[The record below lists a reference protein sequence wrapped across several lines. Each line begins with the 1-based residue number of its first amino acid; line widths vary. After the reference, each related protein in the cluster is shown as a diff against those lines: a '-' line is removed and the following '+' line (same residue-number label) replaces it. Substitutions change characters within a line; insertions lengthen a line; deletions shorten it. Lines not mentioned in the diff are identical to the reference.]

1 MRHAILPFAL
11 VLCIVLLAAP
21 GLAQEDTPPVPP
33 DRTRE
38 MGDTVI
44 EEGTEVK
51 AEEPAAEKPVAE
63 EPDAVEP
70 EPAEEP
76 VAVEPKLVEEP
87 AAEKPVAEEPAA
99 VEPELVEEPA
109 AVEPKPV
116 EEPPAETAAEAAKME
131 EAKEIATKDLETTEV
146 TVAEEKAEEVVP
158 PDVSEITATPSPARP
173 HEMQVPPARSV
184 SSLSGEVEMV
194 ERVAVARET
203 YRLTMEALKQ
213 HYVSAGNATKLHWV
227 SKELDEFAKNEKYH
241 YLSELELAG
250 PDLKPTESIAAADQL
265 YKEAVVFKDYPA
277 FPDEKREKLKIAV
290 QKLRTIISDYPTSDK
305 IDDASFRLGEI
316 YDGWYYKDAARAA
329 VAFERCFQWN
339 PKTILPAR
347 IKAARIYDQKLL
359 QRDKAVILYN
369 LIVAESPITS
379 SREEAARRLA
389 ELSPK

>member
-11 VLCIVLLAAP
+11 VLCIVLPAAP

-44 EEGTEVK
+44 EEATEVE
-51 AEEPAAEKPVAE
+51 A
-63 EPDAVEP
+63 
-70 EPAEEP
+70 
-76 VAVEPKLVEEP
+76 
-87 AAEKPVAEEPAA
+87 
-99 VEPELVEEPA
+99 EEPA

-116 EEPPAETAAEAAKME
+116 EEPAAVEPEPVEEPAAVEPEPAEEPAAVEPKPAEEPPAETPTEADKME

-146 TVAEEKAEEVVP
+146 TVAEEKTEEVVP
-158 PDVSEITATPSPARP
+158 PDVSGITATPSPARP

-184 SSLSGEVEMV
+184 SSLDGEVEMV

-203 YRLTMEALKQ
+203 YRLAMEALKQ
-213 HYVSAGNATKLHWV
+213 YYVSAGNATKLHWV
-227 SKELDEFAKNEKYH
+227 SKELDEFTKNEKYH
-241 YLSELELAG
+241 YLSELEQAG
-250 PDLKPTESIAAADQL
+250 PDLRPSESIAAADQL
-265 YKEAVVFKDYPA
+265 YKEAMDFKSYPA
-277 FPDEKREKLKIAV
+277 FPSEKREKLKIAV
-290 QKLRTIISDYPTSDK
+290 QKFRTIIADYPTSDK

-316 YDGWYYKDAARAA
+316 YGGWYYKDPARAA

-347 IKAARIYDQKLL
+347 IKAARLYDQKLL

-369 LIVAESPITS
+369 LIVAESPIKS
-379 SREEAARRLA
+379 SQQEAARRLA
-389 ELSPK
+389 ELTPK